1 MPDMTSMNVSL
12 PEGMKAWVEQRVED
26 GSYANASDYVRDL
39 IRHDQQSH
47 KDRIDEDA
55 MAAIREGIAD
65 IKAGRT
71 RPAEEVLKRLE
82 ARHGSL

>member
-71 RPAEEVLKRLE
+71 RPAEEVLRRLE

>member
-47 KDRIDEDA
+47 KDRLDEDA
-55 MAAIREGIAD
+55 MAAVREGIAD
-65 IKAGRT
+65 LKAGRT

-82 ARHGSL
+82 AKHGSL

>member
-1 MPDMTSMNVSL
+1 MSDMTSMNVSL
-12 PEGMKAWVEQRVED
+12 PEGLKAWVEQRVED

-39 IRHDQQSH
+39 IRHDQQSY
-47 KDRIDEDA
+47 KDRLDDDA

-65 IKAGRT
+65 IKAGRA

-82 ARHGSL
+82 AKHGSL